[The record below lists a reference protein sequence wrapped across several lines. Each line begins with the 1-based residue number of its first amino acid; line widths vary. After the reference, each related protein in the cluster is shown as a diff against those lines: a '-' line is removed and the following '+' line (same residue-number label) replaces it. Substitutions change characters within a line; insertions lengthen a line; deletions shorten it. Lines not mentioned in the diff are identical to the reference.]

1 MYKDDLILGDLY
13 LESTQASNLN
23 EDQQKK
29 LASFIVN
36 LVVKSDAGDQEA
48 LRILSMSPDEIAGM
62 MSQGETVQT
71 EAFENIRSKV
81 GGFLGGTGSIQKR
94 YEFLKKSLSK
104 ILWELGED
112 IKTTR
117 SEEAIG
123 KYNTLTN
130 TLKNIDPTLT
140 PEGGTFQK
148 AAYSVGKG
156 VGTVGKVIAGGLLAK
171 SLLAIGLP
179 AMAVGGIMGGVLNVL
194 KNAQNTKITPAE
206 KIKKA
211 LSAAGLG
218 VMIGFA
224 MGELRELMGGDST
237 ASTED
242 GASTPEN
249 NPSGEKND
257 FNAYIEGDGIKIDQ
271 SDESGVTVT
280 VKERIT
286 TGLGDARGR
295 IIATRHANLRANLA
309 ISEILGDNTVQGIVT
324 TNVEIPGD
332 GYLYTTRQWTPEM
345 SSAARG
351 VAETMS
357 RPMGQ

>member
-1 MYKDDLILGDLY
+1 MYKDDLIIADLY
-13 LESTQASNLN
+13 LENAQVSNLN

-36 LVVKSDAGDQEA
+36 LVVKSEQGDQEA
-48 LRILSMSPDEIAGM
+48 LRILNMSPDEIAGM

-81 GGFLGGTGSIQKR
+81 GGFLSGTGSIQKR
-94 YEFLKKSLSK
+94 YEFLKKNLSK

-123 KYNTLTN
+123 KYDNLAN
-130 TLKNIDPTLT
+130 SLKQIDPTLV

-156 VGTVGKVIAGGLLAK
+156 VGTVGKVLAGGLLAK
-171 SLLAIGLP
+171 SLLTIGLP

-194 KNAQNTKITPAE
+194 KNAQNTQMTPAE
-206 KIKKA
+206 KIKRA

-224 MGELRELMGGDST
+224 MGELRDLIGGDPT

-257 FNAYIEGDGIKIDQ
+257 FSTYIEGDGITIDQ

-280 VKERIT
+280 VKERIN
-286 TGLGDARGR
+286 TGLGDARGE
-295 IIATRHANLRANLA
+295 IIARRHANLRADLA
-309 ISEILGDNTVQGIVT
+309 ISEILGDDTVRGIVT
-324 TNVEIPGD
+324 KNVEIPGD
-332 GYLYTTRQWTPEM
+332 GYVYTTRQWTPEM

-357 RPMGQ
+357 RSMID